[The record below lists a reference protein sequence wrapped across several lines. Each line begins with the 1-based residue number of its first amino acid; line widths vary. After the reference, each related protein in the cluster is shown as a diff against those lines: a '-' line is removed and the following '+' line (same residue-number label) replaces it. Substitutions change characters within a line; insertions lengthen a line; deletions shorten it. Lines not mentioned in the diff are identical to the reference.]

1 VLAAADALF
10 ADSGELQ
17 AVSMDDI
24 AAAAGVGKGT
34 VFRAFGSRDGLLD
47 ALFTARMAAL
57 REAFEDGPPP
67 LGPSAPPRERLLA
80 LLDALLAFKLD
91 NRQLIAARETARA
104 ALPRAGHYR
113 WTHSRLRDL
122 ISQAASTPAVNPGYA
137 AHALLNVLRP
147 DVIEELLAAGET
159 PESIGSAQ
167 AALARRILGLR
178 PWLGEANRSTG
189 HRRATTAAM
198 AAFAASSGRPAG
210 IRATAWPNPRSE
222 SAYLILPMLAPSATI
237 SSMRSWSPAA

>member
-10 ADSGELQ
+10 VGSGEQQ

-34 VFRAFGSRDGLLD
+34 LFRAFGSRDGLLD
-47 ALFTARMAAL
+47 ALFTARTAAL

-67 LGPSAPPRERLLA
+67 LGPAAAPRERLLA

-104 ALPRAGHYR
+104 ALPRAGEYR

-122 ISQAASTPAVNPGYA
+122 ISISQAAAGTPAVDPGYA
-137 AHALLNVLRP
+137 AHALLNVLRS
-147 DVIEELLAAGET
+147 DVIDELLAAGET
-159 PESIGSAQ
+159 PDSIGSAQ
-167 AALARRILGLR
+167 AALARRILG
-178 PWLGEANRSTG
+178 
-189 HRRATTAAM
+189 
-198 AAFAASSGRPAG
+198 
-210 IRATAWPNPRSE
+210 
-222 SAYLILPMLAPSATI
+222 
-237 SSMRSWSPAA
+237 

>member
-1 VLAAADALF
+1 MSPDQPSTVSDRKSETEGARRGRPPVPRSRVLAAADALF
-10 ADSGELQ
+10 AGSGELQ
-17 AVSMDDI
+17 AVSMDEI

-34 VFRAFGSRDGLLD
+34 LFRAFGTRDGLLD

-67 LGPSAPPRERLLA
+67 LGPAAPPRERLLA

-104 ALPRAGHYR
+104 GLPRAGHYR

-122 ISQAASTPAVNPGYA
+122 IAQAAAGAPAVDAGYA

-147 DVIEELLAAGET
+147 DVIDELLAAGET

-167 AALARRILGLR
+167 AALARRILG
-178 PWLGEANRSTG
+178 
-189 HRRATTAAM
+189 
-198 AAFAASSGRPAG
+198 
-210 IRATAWPNPRSE
+210 
-222 SAYLILPMLAPSATI
+222 
-237 SSMRSWSPAA
+237 

>member
-1 VLAAADALF
+1 MEGARRGRPPVPRSRVLAAADALF
-10 ADSGELQ
+10 AGSGELQ

-34 VFRAFGSRDGLLD
+34 LFRAFGSRNGLLD
-47 ALFTARMAAL
+47 ALFTARMQAL

-67 LGPSAPPRERLLA
+67 LGPAAPPGERLLA

-104 ALPRAGHYR
+104 GLPQAGHYR

-122 ISQAASTPAVNPGYA
+122 ISQAAGTPTVDPGYA

-147 DVIEELLAAGET
+147 DVIDELLAAGET
-159 PESIGSAQ
+159 AESIGSAQ
-167 AALARRILGLR
+167 AALARRILG
-178 PWLGEANRSTG
+178 
-189 HRRATTAAM
+189 
-198 AAFAASSGRPAG
+198 
-210 IRATAWPNPRSE
+210 
-222 SAYLILPMLAPSATI
+222 
-237 SSMRSWSPAA
+237 

>member
-10 ADSGELQ
+10 AGSGELQ

-34 VFRAFGSRDGLLD
+34 LFRAFGSRDGLLD

-57 REAFEDGPPP
+57 RAAFEDGPPP
-67 LGPSAPPRERLLA
+67 LGPSAPPPERLLT

-91 NRQLIAARETARA
+91 NRQLIAARESSRA
-104 ALPRAGHYR
+104 GLPRAGQYR
-113 WTHSRLRDL
+113 WMHSRLREL
-122 ISQAASTPAVNPGYA
+122 ISQAAAGAPTVDSGYA
-137 AHALLNVLRP
+137 AHALLNVLRF

-167 AALARRILGLR
+167 AALVRRILG
-178 PWLGEANRSTG
+178 
-189 HRRATTAAM
+189 
-198 AAFAASSGRPAG
+198 
-210 IRATAWPNPRSE
+210 
-222 SAYLILPMLAPSATI
+222 
-237 SSMRSWSPAA
+237 